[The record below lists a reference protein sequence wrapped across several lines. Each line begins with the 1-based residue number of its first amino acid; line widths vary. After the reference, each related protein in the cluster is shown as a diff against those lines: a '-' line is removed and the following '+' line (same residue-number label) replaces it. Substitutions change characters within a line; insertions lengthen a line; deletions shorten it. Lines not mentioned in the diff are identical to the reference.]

1 MSANKEAIGS
11 IEKIGIWLKKNN
23 IDLSPIE
30 FLIVLI
36 LIFTLPFLIGLVF
49 TSNIILSLAFS
60 AVFGTFFFIGI
71 RFRARGKNLKKEEQL
86 EQFLLD
92 LNANLYSNQNIIS
105 GIEKSLKAT
114 EYPLRRDLEIL
125 IDEYRRGQLL
135 KNCMENM
142 AKRNSSQIIK
152 IVMLG
157 FIAANEKG
165 VNLINFISSQIEYIR
180 ENKSFKNYVKVL
192 TEGPKYTSY
201 IIMVIPIISL
211 ILILLLNK
219 NFLTIILS
227 PAGLVVL
234 IYSVISFAI
243 GFLIINRMVGL
254 NKKKE

>member
-1 MSANKEAIGS
+1 MSDNKEAVGS

-23 IDLSPIE
+23 IDLGPIE
-30 FLIVLI
+30 FLMVLI

-49 TSNIILSLAFS
+49 TSNIILSLALS
-60 AVFGTFFFIGI
+60 TIFGTFFFIGI
-71 RFRARGKNLKKEEQL
+71 RFRTTRKNLKKEEQL

-114 EYPLRRDLEIL
+114 EYPLRGDLEIL

-142 AKRNSSQIIK
+142 AKRNNSPIVK

-165 VNLINFISSQIEYIR
+165 VNLINFINSQIEYIR

-211 ILILLLNK
+211 VLILLLNK
-219 NFLTIILS
+219 NFLATLLS

-234 IYSVISFAI
+234 IYSIISFAI
-243 GFLIINRMVGL
+243 GFLAINRMVSL
-254 NKKKE
+254 NKKEE